1 MSTVIVLADESN
13 ISNAPDDVDAR
24 CLVNPP
30 NNTVL
35 QAGNELLVVRER
47 PLAGTS

>member
-1 MSTVIVLADESN
+1 VFV
-13 ISNAPDDVDAR
+13 DDR

-30 NNTVL
+30 NDTVL

-47 PLAGTS
+47 PLAGKP